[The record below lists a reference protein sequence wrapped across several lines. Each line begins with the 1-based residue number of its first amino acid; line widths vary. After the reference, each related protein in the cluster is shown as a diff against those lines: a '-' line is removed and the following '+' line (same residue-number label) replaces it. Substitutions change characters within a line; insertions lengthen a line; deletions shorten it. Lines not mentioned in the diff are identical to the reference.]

1 MEAENIKLKKKLEQ
15 HRATIIDERKIK
27 DELVEKLNL
36 IKDLVNTPLSM
47 NKSSKAAKINFLGS
61 SPVKPKNNST
71 PTKII
76 NQIKKIINNEE

>member
-27 DELVEKLNL
+27 DELVNKLNL

-47 NKSSKAAKINFLGS
+47 NRSSRAAKIKFLGS
-61 SPVKPKNNST
+61 SPVKPKTNST
-71 PTKII
+71 PTNII
-76 NQIKKIINNEE
+76 NQIKKILNNEE